1 MHAITLDYDRNMAR
15 MEKVVCVCGGGT
27 SSFEFFENGGQER
40 EKKREQNKM
49 HVMYMSGILQTA
61 AVALSLLQQTSR
73 DSSILVALQ
82 ALPISIKGN

>member
-1 MHAITLDYDRNMAR
+1 M
-15 MEKVVCVCGGGT
+15 CVEGAQALLK
-27 SSFEFFENGGQER
+27 FFENGGQER

-73 DSSILVALQ
+73 DSSILAALQ